1 MHWCNTSSICAFVFS
16 VAVHRVWGSK
26 VAPMKHLEGLLAYH
40 PTAATILFSSVASL
54 LGSAGQ
60 ANYATANAAL
70 DAAATGS
77 QFCGLPVT
85 SIQWGAWAGEVA

>member
-1 MHWCNTSSICAFVFS
+1 MN
-16 VAVHRVWGSK
+16 
-26 VAPMKHLEGLLAYH
+26 HLEGLLSYH

-70 DAAATGS
+70 DAAATDH

-85 SIQWGAWAGEVA
+85 SIQWGAWAGEVTWYRSSLGTTAAYLHLPHLPH